1 MTLTISAPEARR
13 LVLALQGLAD
23 PPRRKLTAEGLL
35 ELVER
40 LGYVQIDSINWVAR
54 AHHMILFARNQ
65 TYRPELLRR
74 LAEDNAQLFEHWTHD
89 ACFIP
94 TRFYPYWQ
102 VKFGRER
109 DAMAERFGRR
119 IDGHLGEQVEAV
131 LGRIREGGAVMARDL
146 AGKRTRQSQGW
157 WDWHGGKVALEFLW
171 HTGQLAIARRQGF
184 QKVYD
189 LSERV
194 IPQGPRSQEH
204 DHDGFIDWACRGAL
218 ARLGVA
224 SHGEIARF
232 WDLVSVT
239 EAADW
244 CRRESGRG
252 ALPVLVESVGGKAP
266 RKAFARPD
274 VADLL
279 KDLPRPP
286 GRLRVLSPFDPILRD
301 RQRLARLFGF
311 DYRIEVF
318 VPAPKRR
325 YGYYVFPLL
334 EGETLVGRIDMKAGA
349 DRQAL
354 QVDALWMEPGHRL
367 TKPRLGRLEAELDR
381 VRRFVGAE
389 TLRFS
394 DGYLKRDG

>member
-1 MTLTISAPEARR
+1 LPTRR
-13 LVLALQGLAD
+13 GASSR
-23 PPRRKLTAEGLL
+23 PRG
-35 ELVER
+35 
-40 LGYVQIDSINWVAR
+40 
-54 AHHMILFARNQ
+54 
-65 TYRPELLRR
+65 LLRR
-74 LAEDNAQLFEHWTHD
+74 LAEDEAQLFEHWTHD
-89 ACFIP
+89 ASFIP

-102 VKFGRER
+102 VKFRREH

-119 IDGHLGEQVEAV
+119 FDDHSSDGVAAV

-146 AGKRTRQSQGW
+146 AGGRTRQAQGW
-157 WDWHGGKVALEFLW
+157 WDWHGGKAALEFLW
-171 HTGQLAIARRQGF
+171 RTGQLAIARRQGF

-189 LSERV
+189 LAERV
-194 IPQGPRSQEH
+194 IAHEPHGTEP
-204 DHDGFIDWACRGAL
+204 DHDAFVDWACRGAL
-218 ARLGVA
+218 ERLGVA
-224 SHGEIARF
+224 SPGEIARF

-239 EAADW
+239 EATDW
-244 CRRESGRG
+244 CRREAGR
-252 ALPVLVESVGGKAP
+252 AARPALVESVDGRAP
-266 RKAFARPD
+266 RPVFARRD

-301 RQRLARLFGF
+301 RQRLGRLFGF

-334 EGETLVGRIDMKAGA
+334 EGEALVGRIDMKAGA

-354 QVDALWMEPGHRL
+354 QVNALWMEPGRRL
-367 TKPRLGRLEAELDR
+367 TEPRRKRLEAELDR

-389 TLRFS
+389 RLRFR

>member
-23 PPRRKLTAEGLL
+23 PPRRKLTVEGLL

-65 TYRPELLRR
+65 TYRPEMLRR
-74 LAEDNAQLFEHWTHD
+74 LAEDDARLFEHWTHD
-89 ACFIP
+89 ASFIP

-109 DAMAERFGRR
+109 DAMTERFGRR

-131 LGRIREGGAVMARDL
+131 LGRIRDGGAVMARDL
-146 AGKRTRQSQGW
+146 AGDRIRQSQGW

-194 IPQGPRSQEH
+194 IPNGPGGEPP
-204 DHDGFIDWACRGAL
+204 DHDGFVDWACRGAL
-218 ARLGVA
+218 ERLGVA

-244 CRRESGRG
+244 CRRESGRA
-252 ALPVLVESVGGKAP
+252 ALPVLIESVDGKAP
-266 RKAFARPD
+266 RKVFARPD

-367 TKPRLGRLEAELDR
+367 TKPRLGRLAAELDR

-389 TLRFS
+389 DLRFR

>member
-1 MTLTISAPEARR
+1 MTLTISAAEARR

-23 PPRRKLTAEGLL
+23 PPRRKLTAQGLL

-74 LAEDNAQLFEHWTHD
+74 LAEDEARLFEHWTHD
-89 ACFIP
+89 ASFIP

-102 VKFGRER
+102 VKFRREHDR
-109 DAMAERFGRR
+109 VVERFGRWYGGH
-119 IDGHLGEQVEAV
+119 DGAKVEAV
-131 LGRIREGGAVMARDL
+131 LDRIRRNGAVMARDL
-146 AGKRTRQSQGW
+146 ADDRTRDQRGW
-157 WDWHGGKVALEFLW
+157 WDWHGGKAALEFLW
-171 HTGQLAIARRQGF
+171 RTGQLAIARRQGF

-194 IPQGPRSQEH
+194 IPQGPGGAPP
-204 DHDGFIDWACRGAL
+204 DHEDFVDWACRGAL
-218 ARLGVA
+218 ERLGVA
-224 SHGEIARF
+224 SPGEIARF
-232 WDLVSVT
+232 WDLVSVS

-244 CRRESGRG
+244 CRREAGRAARP
-252 ALPVLVESVGGKAP
+252 ALVDSVDGKAP
-266 RKAFARPD
+266 RKVFARGD

-301 RQRLARLFGF
+301 RQRLGRLFGF

-334 EGETLVGRIDMKAGA
+334 EGEALVGRIDMKAGR

-354 QVDALWMEPGHRL
+354 QVNALWMEPGRPL
-367 TKPRLGRLEAELDR
+367 TKARLGRLEAELDR